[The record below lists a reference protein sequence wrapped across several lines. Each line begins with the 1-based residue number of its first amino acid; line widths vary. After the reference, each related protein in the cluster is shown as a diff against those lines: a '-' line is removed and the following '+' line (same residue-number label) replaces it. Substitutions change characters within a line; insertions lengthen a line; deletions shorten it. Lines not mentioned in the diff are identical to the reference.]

1 MTETTLD
8 EYCRLENIFDDF
20 NNKYL
25 NEDENFISQNIT
37 AGLIVVRIHFFW
49 NSNVFILECLDFLN
63 KLQREKYD
71 LRD

>member
-8 EYCRLENIFDDF
+8 EYCRLENLFDDF

-37 AGLIVVRIHFFW
+37 AGLIVIWIHFF
-49 NSNVFILECLDFLN
+49 LEFKRTYFGMFRLFE
-63 KLQREKYD
+63 QVTA
-71 LRD
+71 

>member
-8 EYCRLENIFDDF
+8 EYCRLENLFDDF

-37 AGLIVVRIHFFW
+37 AGLIVIWIHFFW
-49 NSNVFILECLDFLN
+49 NSNVLILECLDFLN